1 MPIDVSEKALESL
14 IEYTLVGEDGVSKTG
29 AAKVARE
36 ESDLTYAAQRA
47 LSFAKRTSK
56 QFDHDRMVIPED
68 VVSFILATQPKEW
81 KRLKAQVGED
91 TESYF
96 LKRLAR
102 RIKQRGTLDVLRN
115 GFKARGQTFTLCYF
129 PPSSRLNPDLT
140 RKYEA
145 NIFGLTRQFYYKRG
159 SSKSIDL
166 VLFLN
171 GLPLFTAELKN
182 KYTGQSYRDA
192 KAQYKEDRSPR
203 DAFLTPGRC
212 LAHFAMDRDEVY
224 VTTELKGK
232 DTFFLPFNKGYA
244 GGAGNPP
251 TLEGPSTSYM
261 WEEVWEPN
269 SILNLIQHFIC
280 EVPKRDEDGNPT
292 SGVTRIFPRYHQL
305 RSVRC
310 LVKDA
315 QGEGPGK
322 RYLIQHSAGS
332 GKTFS
337 IAWLV
342 HQLASLHDA
351 DDHNVFDSVI
361 VITDRRVLDKQ
372 LQDVIGDFS
381 KTRGVVKKIDTT
393 SQKLKQAL
401 EEGGK
406 IIVSTLQKF
415 PYISQEIEALGQQ
428 RFAVVIDEAH
438 SSQSGEQRKHL
449 NTVLEPTS
457 LEDAEDEDEQEGED
471 LEDKIVAEMKR
482 RGKLHN
488 VSSFAFTATPKEK
501 TLEMFGRRGEN
512 GRFEPFSLYS
522 MRQAIEEG
530 FILDVLQH
538 YTTYQDYF
546 KLLKKIED
554 DPKYDQSQVTRL
566 LRNHVSLHD
575 HAISEKVKVILDD
588 FHYHT
593 AHKIE
598 GLAKA
603 MIVTRSRL
611 HAVRI
616 KRKLDALL
624 REQGL
629 PYNALVAFSG
639 VVKDGGLEFTESGM
653 NGIPDT
659 QTAQAFKR
667 EDMRF
672 MVVANKFQTGFDE
685 ALLHTMY
692 VDKKLGGVN
701 AVQTLSRLNRQ
712 HPKKEETKVIDFVN
726 NADSIYKAFQP
737 YYEKTILS
745 QGTDPDL
752 IHDLETE
759 LLDFGLIDEA
769 DIDRLAEIW
778 FNASPTTEA
787 ARAKLQKKI
796 DPLFKSTVERYDDAE
811 EESREAFRKTL
822 AEYIRLY
829 AFLSQVITFVDA
841 DLEKLY
847 VYGRLLLARLKPE
860 RQELPIEVLQYVDI
874 DTYTLG
880 KTSDGAID
888 LDRGTKPLP
897 PPKRS
902 GTGAKKR
909 QAQIESLSEIIKLLN
924 ETFGTNFGED
934 GVEFARQFEKKVHT
948 NEAVHSSVEVNDPDD
963 ARLTFEEVGKKE
975 AHSMVDTHFQFYK
988 RLADDKEFGELFMN
1002 LMFNRFLM
1010 ERKASQQGRP

>member
-1 MPIDVSEKALESL
+1 MPLDVSEKALESL
-14 IEYTLVGEDGVSKTG
+14 IEFSLLHDDVEGRTG
-29 AAKVARE
+29 AAKTVR

-47 LSFAKRTSK
+47 LSFSKRSSK
-56 QFDHDRMVIPED
+56 DFSLDRMVIPED
-68 VVSFILATQPKEW
+68 VVSFILATQPRAW
-81 KRLKAQVGED
+81 KKLRDQMGED
-91 TESYF
+91 TQSYF
-96 LKRLAR
+96 LKRLAK
-102 RIKQRGTLDVLRN
+102 RINQRGTLDVLRN
-115 GFKARGQTFTLCYF
+115 GLKARGQKFALCYF
-129 PPSSRLNPDLT
+129 PPATTRNPDYLK
-140 RKYEA
+140 KYEA
-145 NIFGLTRQFYYKRG
+145 NIFGLARQLAYKRG
-159 SSKSIDL
+159 SNATIDL
-166 VLFLN
+166 VLFVN
-171 GLPLFTAELKN
+171 GLPIFTAELKN
-182 KYTGQSYRDA
+182 EFTGQTYRDA
-192 KAQYKEDRSPR
+192 KAQYKTDRDPK
-203 DAFLTPGRC
+203 DAFLKPGRC
-212 LAHFAMDRDEVY
+212 LAHFAVDRNEVH

-232 DTFFLPFNKGYA
+232 DTFFLPFNKGYG

-251 TLEGPSTSYM
+251 SLEGPSTAYL
-261 WEEVWEPN
+261 WEDVWEPN
-269 SILNLIQHFIC
+269 SILNLIQHFIG
-280 EVPKRDEDGNPT
+280 ELPGRDEDGNRT
-292 SGVTRIFPRYHQL
+292 GKVIRIFPRYHQL
-305 RSVRC
+305 NSVRR
-310 LVKDA
+310 LVKNA
-315 QGEGPGK
+315 QEEGPGT

-351 DDHNVFDSVI
+351 DDEAVFDTVI

-372 LQDVIGDFS
+372 LQDVVGDFS
-381 KTRGVVKKIDTT
+381 KTRGLVKKIDAT
-393 SQKLKQAL
+393 SQQLKRKL
-401 EEGGK
+401 EEGAK
-406 IIVSTLQKF
+406 IVISTLQKF
-415 PYISQEIEALGQQ
+415 PFISAEIEALGQQ

-457 LEDAEDEDEQEGED
+457 LEDAEDEDEQESED

-482 RGKLHN
+482 RGSLSN

-501 TLEMFGRRGEN
+501 TLEMFGQKQEDGTY
-512 GRFEPFSLYS
+512 EPFSLYS

-554 DPKYDQSQVTRL
+554 DPKYDQAQVTRL

-575 HAISEKVKVILDD
+575 HAITEKVQIIVED
-588 FHYHT
+588 FHRHT
-593 AHKIE
+593 AHKID
-598 GLAKA
+598 GQAKA

-616 KRKLDALL
+616 KRKLDQVL
-624 REQGL
+624 REEGL
-629 PYNALVAFSG
+629 PYKALVAFSG
-639 VVKDGGLEFTESGM
+639 VVQDGGLEFTESGM

-659 QTAQAFKR
+659 QTAQHFDR
-667 EDMRF
+667 SEMRF
-672 MVVANKFQTGFDE
+672 MVVANKFQTGFDQP
-685 ALLHTMY
+685 LLHTMY

-712 HPKKEETKVIDFVN
+712 HPKKEDTKVIDFVN
-726 NADSIYKAFQP
+726 DADAIHKSFQP

-759 LLDFGLIDEA
+759 LLDFRIIMQDEV
-769 DIDRLAEIW
+769 DKLAEIW
-778 FNASPTTEA
+778 FNASPTSEKAKA
-787 ARAKLQKKI
+787 ALQKKV
-796 DPLFKSTVERYDDAE
+796 DPLLRAARDRYEDAAE
-811 EESREAFRKTL
+811 EQRELFRKTL

-847 VYGRLLLARLKPE
+847 VYGRLLLPLLHPE
-860 RQELPIEVLQYVDI
+860 RHELPIEVLQYVDI
-874 DTYTLG
+874 DSYTLG
-880 KTSDGAID
+880 KTSDGSIP
-888 LDRGTKPLP
+888 LDRGPTPLGP
-897 PPKRS
+897 SKRS

-909 QAQIESLSEIIKLLN
+909 EASYESLSEIINFLN
-924 ETFGTNFGED
+924 ETFGTDFGED
-934 GVEFARQFEKKVHT
+934 GVEFARQFEKKVQGS
-948 NEAVHSSVEVNDPDD
+948 EAVSSSLEVNKPED

-988 RLADDKEFGELFMN
+988 RLADDEHFSERFMN

-1010 ERKASQQGRP
+1010 QRRSAQQGGP